1 MALMPKRIK
10 HRKQQRGRVKG
21 DATRGN
27 RVVFGEYAL
36 QATQG
41 AWLSAQTIEAG
52 RVAASQYLRNEGR
65 LYIRVFPHKPVTKK
79 PAEVRMGQGKGP
91 VEFYVAVIKPGAI
104 LFELAGVPATI
115 AKEAFRLADAKLPFH
130 CRFIQREG
138 SAA

>member
-1 MALMPKRIK
+1 M
-10 HRKQQRGRVKG
+10 
-21 DATRGN
+21 
-27 RVVFGEYAL
+27 
-36 QATQG
+36 
-41 AWLSAQTIEAG
+41 
-52 RVAASQYLRNEGR
+52 
-65 LYIRVFPHKPVTKK
+65 FPHKPVTKK

-91 VEFYVAVIKPGAI
+91 VEFYVAVIKPGAV